1 MDETTGKAAH
11 PNNLKRAI
19 ESSGRKRKWLA
30 EQLGVSRVT
39 LHRYEHGM
47 YRVPAEHQ
55 ETLLRLLPEFDGEM
69 FPGEVLV
76 DAA

>member
-1 MDETTGKAAH
+1 MATV

-19 ESSGRKRKWLA
+19 EASGRKRKWLA

-47 YRVPAEHQ
+47 QAVPEDRQAVLTELVRTDSY
-55 ETLLRLLPEFDGEM
+55 ETRESIFPEEA
-69 FPGEVLV
+69 VA